1 MDLQTLRTQV
11 RELIEEKD
19 TSNLT
24 DSVLNDLIERATQ
37 RIESDFADDYG
48 VTPRQMISTDSGTIT
63 ASGYPLPSDWLRAR
77 SVSIGDSILRYA
89 PPEKMPQESQN
100 QDATVNLVYYANIPK
115 LVNDTDTNWLL
126 DIASRVYVYGTVI
139 EYTFW
144 NAESDIDRNS
154 YINAYIDAREK
165 TGRANSPRPSGGWQ
179 RAKGEQRGHYS
190 IVGSNM
196 IFGYSY

>member
-1 MDLQTLRTQV
+1 MDLITLRDQV
-11 RELIEEKD
+11 RELVEE
-19 TSNLT
+19 TSSNLT

-37 RIESDFADDYG
+37 RIEADYATDT
-48 VTPRQMISTDSGTIT
+48 VPTPRQMMERDSGTIT
-63 ASGYPLPSDWLRAR
+63 ANGYPLPSDWLRAR
-77 SVSIGDSILRYA
+77 SVSIGDIILRYA

-100 QDATVNLVYYANIPK
+100 EDATVSLIYYANIPK

-126 DIASRVYVYGTVI
+126 DIASRVYVYATVI
-139 EYTFW
+139 EYTLW
-144 NAESDIDRNS
+144 NADSQVDRAE
-154 YINAYIDAREK
+154 YVGAYRDARDA
-165 TGRANSPRPSGGWQ
+165 TGRANSPRASGGWQ